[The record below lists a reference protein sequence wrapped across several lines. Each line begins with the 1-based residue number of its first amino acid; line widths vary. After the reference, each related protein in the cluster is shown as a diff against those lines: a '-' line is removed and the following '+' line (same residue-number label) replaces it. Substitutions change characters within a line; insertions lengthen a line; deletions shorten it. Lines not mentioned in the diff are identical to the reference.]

1 MKTDR
6 IRALV
11 IIFMCGFLWCPA
23 AFAKEVAFEAHLD
36 REKASL
42 GQVLQLELG
51 FEGTQDMPPL
61 TFPEVEGLQISYLG
75 PATRMSIVN
84 GKVSSSITHI
94 YSVKPL
100 KEGDFKLGP
109 FTFEHNGD
117 TYRASEINLEVVKG
131 SLKADSQPAG
141 SAQVSSEDIS
151 DRVFLV
157 MNVENNKVYLNE
169 ATALTIKLYVN
180 RLAIRDIQYP
190 EFSHEGFSVGQFEK
204 PKQYTEV
211 VGGVNYDVIEF
222 TASIFGMR
230 QGEFRLGPAS
240 LKCNLLIRQ
249 QQHQRFPGGFDDFF
263 NSNMFDN
270 FLGGYQNYPL
280 DLKSADIPVI
290 VRSLPEESKPQNFT
304 GAVGDF
310 GIDVAVGPQEVK
322 VGDPVTVKITVS
334 GKGNL
339 NTVNMPHLSSSK
351 GFKIYEPQVKQDD
364 ASKVFEQVMIP
375 LEESIREIPAIDF
388 SFWDPAAGKY
398 REITKGPFPI
408 RVEKPVREEK
418 LAIVSSQQPQDHPGP
433 GDEMLGRDIVYIKIL
448 PGAFSRHGRF
458 LYNNLFFLWMHLVFP
473 LVFLVIL
480 FYEKRKRKLKS
491 DPRFARQ
498 LSAPKKARAYLLKA
512 RQYCS
517 SGDPALFYDT
527 VFQLLQE
534 YLGDKFHLPS
544 QGITMSVVDDVLKS
558 KGTDEAILNMLRVIF
573 RECDA
578 ARYSP
583 LASGKDA
590 MLDTLSK
597 AEAVIV
603 YFQKN
608 RS

>member
-1 MKTDR
+1 
-6 IRALV
+6 
-11 IIFMCGFLWCPA
+11 
-23 AFAKEVAFEAHLD
+23 
-36 REKASL
+36 
-42 GQVLQLELG
+42 
-51 FEGTQDMPPL
+51 
-61 TFPEVEGLQISYLG
+61 
-75 PATRMSIVN
+75 
-84 GKVSSSITHI
+84 
-94 YSVKPL
+94 
-100 KEGDFKLGP
+100 
-109 FTFEHNGD
+109 
-117 TYRASEINLEVVKG
+117 
-131 SLKADSQPAG
+131 
-141 SAQVSSEDIS
+141 
-151 DRVFLV
+151 
-157 MNVENNKVYLNE
+157 
-169 ATALTIKLYVN
+169 
-180 RLAIRDIQYP
+180 
-190 EFSHEGFSVGQFEK
+190 
-204 PKQYTEV
+204 
-211 VGGVNYDVIEF
+211 
-222 TASIFGMR
+222 
-230 QGEFRLGPAS
+230 
-240 LKCNLLIRQ
+240 
-249 QQHQRFPGGFDDFF
+249 
-263 NSNMFDN
+263 
-270 FLGGYQNYPL
+270 
-280 DLKSADIPVI
+280 
-290 VRSLPEESKPQNFT
+290 
-304 GAVGDF
+304 
-310 GIDVAVGPQEVK
+310 
-322 VGDPVTVKITVS
+322 VKITVS